1 MYHCAKCAIILTF
14 EAMRVLILSHRVPYP
29 NTDGGAI
36 VANAFIDALQA
47 HHVQVDML
55 SFNTTKHFLSPEI
68 MKQHVQTKY
77 TCHEVPLDNAVKPL
91 PALVN
96 LLFTNTSYNYA
107 RFNDDVFT
115 KKLIT
120 LLQENNF
127 DIVHLENMY
136 MGHYIKTIRQFSTAK
151 ITIRIHNIEHKI
163 WQKLAIKS
171 TGIKAWYLNKMSA
184 RLYKEEIHVL
194 NSCDFLFG
202 LQTGELKE
210 IEQLGVHTKSAL
222 VPFSIKIP
230 QQDIAI
236 KALPHSFFHIAS
248 MDWLPNQEAVLW
260 FVQNVWPKILE
271 AQPNATLHLAGK
283 NMPDKITQLQSSSI
297 TVHGAVPNQY
307 TFMQQY
313 DTMIVP
319 LLSGAGIRVKVIEA
333 LALGKKIVST
343 TLGVEGIA
351 IAQLQNVQI
360 ADDANS
366 FAHKCLISINSEN
379 IENTENS
386 INFIRDNYSETEV
399 ANDLYKYL
407 SLLMHGKA

>member
-1 MYHCAKCAIILTF
+1 
-14 EAMRVLILSHRVPYP
+14 MRVLILSHRVPHP

-47 HHVQVDML
+47 HLVQVDML
-55 SFNTTKHFLSPEI
+55 SFNTTKHFVSPEI
-68 MKQHVQTKY
+68 MKQHVRTKY
-77 TCHEVPLDNAVKPL
+77 SCHEVPLDNTIKPL
-91 PALVN
+91 PALIN
-96 LLFTNTSYNYA
+96 LLFTNVSYNYA
-107 RFNDDVFT
+107 RFKDDGFI
-115 KKLIT
+115 KNLIA
-120 LLQENNF
+120 LLTQNNY

-136 MGHYIKTIRQFSTAK
+136 MGHYINTVRAFSKAK
-151 ITIRIHNIEHKI
+151 ITIRVHNIEHKI
-163 WQKLAIKS
+163 WRKLAATS
-171 TGIKAWYLNKMSA
+171 SGIKAWYLNKMSA
-184 RLYKEEIHVL
+184 RLYQEEVHIL

-210 IEQLGVHTKSAL
+210 LEQLGVHSKSAL
-222 VPFSIKIP
+222 VPFCIKIP
-230 QQDIAI
+230 EQDISI
-236 KALPHSFFHIAS
+236 KAKPHSFFHIAS

-260 FVQNVWPKILE
+260 FVKDIWPKILK

-283 NMPDKITQLQSSSI
+283 NMNDEIAQLHSLSI

-319 LLSGAGIRVKVIEA
+319 LLSGAGVRVKVIEA

-343 TLGVEGIA
+343 KLGVEGI
-351 IAQLQNVQI
+351 NVQHLKNVQM
-360 ADDANS
+360 ADDEER
-366 FAHKCLISINSEN
+366 FAKQCLISINSEN

-386 INFIRDNYSETEV
+386 INFIRENYSETEV

-407 SLLMHGKA
+407 SLLMHAKA